1 MKFKVERTFLVRTF
15 EEIDLDPKNFLHC
28 SNIEELNNEVEDKI
42 NTLAN
47 HPTCPNFESSEQ
59 IGINFWNSWFDG
71 DEKSFYLEWQKLKG
85 LPQEL

>member
-1 MKFKVERTFLVRTF
+1 MKFKVERTFLVRTY
-15 EEIDLDPKNFLHC
+15 EEIDLSPKNFLHC

-42 NTLAN
+42 NNLTN
-47 HPTCPNFESSEQ
+47 HPTHPNFESSEQ
-59 IGINFWNSWFDG
+59 LGVNFWNSWFDE